1 MSATDNDMEVDVS
14 EIGTVAVLV
23 PRITYFN
30 YVSSEDVKTQ
40 LKQTCSVRIAGGA
53 KAIVLDLTNVGIV
66 DSCGLSL
73 LISVKKAVD
82 AHNVRFALCGVSPV
96 IQRLFEITKL
106 DQAFA
111 IFPDQATAARGAN

>member
-1 MSATDNDMEVDVS
+1 MSATDNDLEVDVS

-30 YVSSEDVKTQ
+30 YVSSDDVKSQ
-40 LKQTCSVRIAGGA
+40 LKQACLLRTAAGA
-53 KAIVLDLTNVGIV
+53 TAIVLDLTNVGIV

-73 LISVKKAVD
+73 IISVKKAVD
-82 AHNVRFALCGVSPV
+82 AQGARFALCGVSPV

-106 DQAFA
+106 DRAFA
-111 IFPDQATAARGAN
+111 IFPDQASAARDAV